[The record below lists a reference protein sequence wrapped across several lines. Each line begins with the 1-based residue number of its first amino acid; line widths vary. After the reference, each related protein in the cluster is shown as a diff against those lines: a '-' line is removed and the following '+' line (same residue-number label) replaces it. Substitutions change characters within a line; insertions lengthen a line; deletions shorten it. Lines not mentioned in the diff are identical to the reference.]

1 MILLDTTVVIDW
13 SQSKDAKLRVL
24 MPSLPAA
31 VCGATQA
38 EFLHGSR
45 DPAHRQKLLTELAT
59 FQFVPMP
66 DALWITVG
74 DNLAAL
80 RSNGVTV
87 PFADAVIA
95 TLGIENGIE
104 IWARRPALSGNA
116 KDPPSA
122 QALPGTAVSNAEGP
136 PGRPISPNQRTRHG
150 TRRLSFVSSSFC
162 NGAPT
167 ALPPAESRFIAEL
180 GARLRS

>member
-1 MILLDTTVVIDW
+1 MILVDTSVVIDW
-13 SQSKDAKLRVL
+13 SQGKDAKLRVL

-31 VCGATQA
+31 VCGMTQA

-45 DPAHRQKLLTELAT
+45 DPAHRQKLLADLAT

-66 DALWITVG
+66 DSVWIAVG

-87 PFADAVIA
+87 PLPDAVIA

-104 IWARRPALSGNA
+104 VWTRDAHFSAMQKILS
-116 KDPPSA
+116 
-122 QALPGTAVSNAEGP
+122 
-136 PGRPISPNQRTRHG
+136 
-150 TRRLSFVSSSFC
+150 
-162 NGAPT
+162 
-167 ALPPAESRFIAEL
+167 
-180 GARLRS
+180 RLRLFPEPP